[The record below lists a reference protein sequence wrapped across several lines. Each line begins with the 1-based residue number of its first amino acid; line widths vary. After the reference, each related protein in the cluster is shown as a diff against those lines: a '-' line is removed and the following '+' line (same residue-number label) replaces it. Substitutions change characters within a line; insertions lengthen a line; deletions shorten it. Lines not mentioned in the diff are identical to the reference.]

1 MDVDAD
7 TQATET
13 QATSRSTT
21 EPSKEGG
28 IPQELLRK
36 YILWAREHTA
46 PKLGNMDED
55 KIARLFADMRRESL
69 ATGAYPIT
77 VRPQP
82 IPFDS
87 SCATYLADTF
97 LSPGSSLGS
106 HYPHQ

>member
-77 VRPQP
+77 VR
-82 IPFDS
+82 F
-87 SCATYLADTF
+87 
-97 LSPGSSLGS
+97 
-106 HYPHQ
+106 YPPPLLLIMWRPTLLTHNTSRFVTWRPSFA